1 MGRMPAPTA
10 LLSRTGP
17 SSSRLP
23 LATPSSRRANLISFT
38 LTVLASL
45 AQGWSLISAGR
56 ALGAL
61 IEGGAPGARLASAL
75 VAGAI
80 SALAAAGAQAVS
92 LGSAAREEAALRR
105 RVLAHL
111 MRLGPARAAR
121 QRTGSTVSVLADGAE
136 RVALYRQT
144 FLAPTIAAGL
154 APALVLVELGIAV
167 DPVPSAVLALAVVG
181 VPALIIGFHRTLR
194 SSSSGSRRSRAR
206 LSAEYLDAI
215 QGLTTLTLARAAGRT
230 RERLRDAGERNRRAV
245 MRLLAGNQLVIL
257 VTDSLFSLFLI
268 SVAAVSAVAR
278 LGSGAIGAG
287 DALAI
292 VLTSFVLLEP
302 LDHVWAFFYVGMGGL
317 ANQRV
322 IRRILSSSDSIGTG
336 GADAP
341 PDTSERARA
350 GSGTATMGEGPARR
364 DGSGGPAGGVRLRG
378 ASAAWERAEVL
389 HGIDLEVAPGEHVA
403 VVGPSGSGKSTLMA
417 LLKGDLLPSAGAV
430 EVDGEALAPGSGA
443 ADQERVRA
451 ASALVAQSTWLFS
464 GTIASNLR
472 LAAPG
477 AGDDE
482 LWEAL
487 TTANLAE
494 EVRRMPRGLATRV
507 GEQGLGLSGGEAQ
520 RVSLAR
526 AVLADR
532 SILLLDEPTS
542 QVDLAGEAAIIEAI
556 ERVSAGRTVMTVSH
570 RAGALIGADRVI
582 TVEGGRI
589 TAERPGSGPAERP
602 GTRAGAG
609 AASEPGHEAGRGG
622 R

>member
-1 MGRMPAPTA
+1 MPAPTA
-10 LLSRTGP
+10 LLPRTRTSP
-17 SSSRLP
+17 SRLP
-23 LATPSSRRANLISFT
+23 LATPSSRRANLISFS

-75 VAGAI
+75 VAGAV
-80 SALAAAGAQAVS
+80 SALAAAGARAVS
-92 LGSAAREEAALRR
+92 LSSAAREEAALRR

-121 QRTGSTVSVLADGAE
+121 RRTGSTVSVLADGAE

-181 VPALIIGFHRTLR
+181 VPALIIGFHKTLR

-206 LSAEYLDAI
+206 LSAEYLDGI
-215 QGLTTLTLARAAGRT
+215 QGLTTLTLTRAAR
-230 RERLRDAGERNRRAV
+230 RAHERLRKAGEDNRRAV

-278 LGSGAIGAG
+278 LGSGAIGVG

-302 LDHVWAFFYVGMGGL
+302 LDHVGAFFYVGMGGL
-317 ANQRV
+317 ANQRA
-322 IRRILSSSDSIGTG
+322 IRRILSS
-336 GADAP
+336 
-341 PDTSERARA
+341 
-350 GSGTATMGEGPARR
+350 EGPRGAAAR
-364 DGSGGPAGGVRLRG
+364 GPSEAAEAPEPAGPPGPSEAQGAVGLSGAIRLRG
-378 ASAAWERAEVL
+378 ARAAWGRAEVL

-417 LLKGDLLPSAGAV
+417 LLKGDLLPSSGAV
-430 EVDGEALAPGSGA
+430 EVDGEELAPGSGA

-472 LAAPG
+472 LAKPS

-487 TTANLAE
+487 AVANLAE
-494 EVRRMPRGLATRV
+494 EVRGMPEGLQTLV
-507 GEQGLGLSGGEAQ
+507 GEQGLGLSGGQAQ

-556 ERVSAGRTVMTVSH
+556 GRVSAGRTVMTVSH
-570 RAGALIGADRVI
+570 RAGALTGADRVI
-582 TVEGGRI
+582 TVEGGRLI
-589 TAERPGSGPAERP
+589 ATDPGA
-602 GTRAGAG
+602 RAGAG
-609 AASEPGHEAGRGG
+609 AAPGSGHGAGRGE

>member
-17 SSSRLP
+17 SPSRLP

-302 LDHVWAFFYVGMGGL
+302 LDHVGAFFYVGMGGL

-322 IRRILSSSDSIGTG
+322 IRRILSS
-336 GADAP
+336 

-364 DGSGGPAGGVRLRG
+364 DGGTGPAAGIRLRG

-389 HGIDLEVAPGEHVA
+389 HGVDLEVAPGEHVA

-507 GEQGLGLSGGEAQ
+507 GEQGLGLSGGQAQ

>member
-1 MGRMPAPTA
+1 MPVFSGP
-10 LLSRTGP
+10 GP
-17 SSSRLP
+17 SPTRIP
-23 LATPSSRRANLISFT
+23 LATPSSKRANLASFC

-61 IEGGAPGARLASAL
+61 IDGTTPAALLASAL
-75 VAGAI
+75 LSGTA
-80 SALAAAGAQAVS
+80 SALAAAGARAVS

-111 MRLGPARAAR
+111 MGLGPARAAR
-121 QRTGSTVSVLADGAE
+121 QRTGSTVSVLTDGAE

-154 APALVLVELGIAV
+154 APALVLAELAIAV
-167 DPVPSAVLALAVVG
+167 DPLPSTVLTLAVVG
-181 VPALIIGFHRTLR
+181 VPTLIIGFHRTLR

-215 QGLTTLTLARAAGRT
+215 QGLTTLTLARAARRT
-230 RERLRDAGERNRRAV
+230 HERLCEAGEGNRRAV

-278 LGSGAIGAG
+278 LGSGAIGVG

-302 LDHVWAFFYVGMGGL
+302 LDHVGAFFYVGMGGQ

-322 IRRILSSSDSIGTG
+322 IRRILSSSDRSGAAALG
-336 GADAP
+336 GPRQADA
-341 PDTSERARA
+341 TGAR
-350 GSGTATMGEGPARR
+350 E
-364 DGSGGPAGGVRLRG
+364 PAGQSGLSGAPGAGPSGAIRLRE
-378 ASAAWERAEVL
+378 ASAAWGRAEVL

-403 VVGPSGSGKSTLMA
+403 VVGPSGSGKSTLTA
-417 LLKGDLLPSAGAV
+417 LLKGDLLPSGGAV

-443 ADQERVRA
+443 AEQERVRA

-472 LAAPG
+472 LAAPS

-487 TTANLAE
+487 TIANLAE
-494 EVRRMPRGLATRV
+494 EVRGMPQGLATRV
-507 GEQGLGLSGGEAQ
+507 GERGLGLSGGQAQ

-532 SILLLDEPTS
+532 PVLLLDEPTS
-542 QVDLAGEAAIIEAI
+542 QVDLAGEAVIIEAI
-556 ERVSAGRTVMTVSH
+556 ERVSKGRTVITVSH
-570 RAGALIGADRVI
+570 RAGALSGADRVI
-582 TVEGGRI
+582 TIEGGRLI
-589 TAERPGSGPAERP
+589 ATEPGARSG
-602 GTRAGAG
+602 TG
-609 AASEPGHEAGRGG
+609 AAPEAGHGAGRGE